1 MDNGDQP
8 NRKDKLLPIDVMMS
22 SLPDTRRTLLE
33 QIKRQGEVGAESLAA
48 AAAITVSGARQ
59 HLVALERDGLIAY
72 REIREGPGRPR
83 HLYSLTAAGDALFPR
98 AYAELTNE
106 LLEYVENED
115 PKLLERI
122 FDRRGQRRL
131 AQARARTA
139 GLAFAE
145 KVRVVAQILDED
157 GYLADFARRDDGAY
171 VITERNCAVL
181 SVAQRY
187 RHACGSELTFLQA
200 ALPEATVA
208 RIAHQLTAGHVC
220 AYEVRPR
227 PDLDD

>member
-1 MDNGDQP
+1 M
-8 NRKDKLLPIDVMMS
+8 PIDS
-22 SLPDTRRTLLE
+22 RPNSLPETRRALLE
-33 QIKRQGEVGAESLAA
+33 QIKRQGEVAVDRLAA
-48 AAAITVSGARQ
+48 AAEMTVSGIRQ
-59 HLVALERDGLIAY
+59 HLVALERDGLVAY
-72 REIREGPGRPR
+72 REVREGPGRPR

-106 LLEYVENED
+106 LLEYVESED

-131 AQARARTA
+131 EQARTRTA

-145 KVRVVAQILDED
+145 KVGVVAQILDED
-157 GYLADFARRDDGAY
+157 GYLADFERRADGAY

-181 SVAQRY
+181 SVARRY

-200 ALPEATVA
+200 ALPEADVE

-220 AYEVRPR
+220 TYEIRPR
-227 PDLDD
+227 LDRPE

>member
-1 MDNGDQP
+1 
-8 NRKDKLLPIDVMMS
+8 
-22 SLPDTRRTLLE
+22 LLE
-33 QIKRQGEVGAESLAA
+33 QIKRQGEIGAEGLAA
-48 AAAITVSGARQ
+48 AAAITVSGTRQ

-72 REIREGPGRPR
+72 REVREGPGRPR

-106 LLEYVENED
+106 LLEYVESED

-131 AQARARTA
+131 EQARARIA
-139 GLAFAE
+139 GLPFAD

-157 GYLADFARRDDGAY
+157 GYLADFERRDDGAY

-181 SVAQRY
+181 SVARRY
-187 RHACGSELTFLQA
+187 RHACGSELAFLQA
-200 ALPEATVA
+200 ALP
-208 RIAHQLTAGHVC
+208 
-220 AYEVRPR
+220 
-227 PDLDD
+227 

>member
-1 MDNGDQP
+1 MTLTGRMNP
-8 NRKDKLLPIDVMMS
+8 LPIDS
-22 SLPDTRRTLLE
+22 RPNSLPETRRALLE
-33 QIKRQGEVGAESLAA
+33 LIKRQGEVAVDRLAA
-48 AAAITVSGARQ
+48 GVEMTVSGTRQ

-72 REIREGPGRPR
+72 REVREGPGRPR

-106 LLEYVENED
+106 LLEYVESED

-131 AQARARTA
+131 EQARARTA

-145 KVRVVAQILDED
+145 KVGAVAQILDED
-157 GYLADFARRDDGAY
+157 GYLADFERRADGAY

-181 SVAQRY
+181 SVARRY

-200 ALPEATVA
+200 ALPEADVE

-220 AYEVRPR
+220 AYEIRPR
-227 PDLDD
+227 LDRPQ